1 MSSEQ
6 QQNPLPKERRV
17 DRRAILR
24 GAAVGLVAAA
34 AVPVG
39 QRMLNGPA
47 QASPRSAPVVAAA
60 ACGGLPL
67 LGGTEF
73 PIGLFWPPHP
83 FETTGERYAEIR
95 EAGFTFVIGGNY
107 LLDAHIMLHAMRMAD
122 AVGLKFLVGGDQDV
136 ANYAGRF
143 TISDD
148 RSVPMSITSNDART
162 LATTVLNR
170 YQGVDSF
177 VGWSLGDEPPASR
190 FPTLGRAFAISR
202 EVAPNHLLY
211 SNLVPGTGA
220 GYQTMVRSFVDTL
233 KPPLLSFDRYPLTTA
248 PGSEQP
254 GYFENWSIIRSEALR
269 AGIPSW
275 VYIQSVQYAGRRFP
289 NQAELLWQSN
299 LSMAYGCKGIQYF
312 TYWQPDPAR
321 GEAFGPALMTAAG
334 ERTPLYDGAKVVNT
348 TWLRQVGAQV
358 KPLTSERV
366 VHANELP
373 LPPGAVGFSPDTYI
387 TATSGS
393 PVVLGQLRDTTAR
406 RWILVANRRFN
417 ATATSSLSVHS
428 SVTAVS
434 LFDPASGGYTAVP
447 DRTRIDVSLAPGAAA
462 LYRLDK

>member
-1 MSSEQ
+1 
-6 QQNPLPKERRV
+6 
-17 DRRAILR
+17 
-24 GAAVGLVAAA
+24 VG
-34 AVPVG
+34 
-39 QRMLNGPA
+39 M
-47 QASPRSAPVVAAA
+47 
-60 ACGGLPL
+60 
-67 LGGTEF
+67 
-73 PIGLFWPPHP
+73 
-83 FETTGERYAEIR
+83 
-95 EAGFTFVIGGNY
+95 
-107 LLDAHIMLHAMRMAD
+107 
-122 AVGLKFLVGGDQDV
+122 KFLVAGDQDV

-148 RSVPMSITSNDART
+148 RSVPMSITSADARS

-170 YQGVDSF
+170 YRDIGSF
-177 VGWSLGDEPPASR
+177 AGWSLGDEPPASR

-220 GYQTMVRSFVDTL
+220 GYQSMVRSFVDTL

-269 AGIPSW
+269 ANIPSW
-275 VYIQSVQYAGRRFP
+275 VYIQSVQYAGHRFP
-289 NQAELLWQSN
+289 NQAELFWQSN
-299 LSMAYGCKGIQYF
+299 ISMAYGCKGIQYF

-321 GEAFGPALMTAAG
+321 GEAFGPALMNANGTRTA
-334 ERTPLYDGAKVVNT
+334 LYDAAKVVNT
-348 TWLRQVGAQV
+348 TWLSRVGPEV

-366 VHANELP
+366 VHALESP
-373 LPPGAVGFSPDTYI
+373 LPPGAVGFTPDTYL
-387 TATSGS
+387 TAASGS

-417 ATATSSLSVHS
+417 ATANTTLSVHS

-434 LFDPASGGYTAVP
+434 LFDPETRAYVAQS
-447 DRTRIDVSLAPGAAA
+447 DRTRINVSLPAGAAA